1 MSTQLDDLRVAFPS
15 TLPPLDGGLD
25 GVLADAHIDLT
36 ASGSTLRPPTD
47 FDEFARLVAV
57 LLEADPTGWEPDTVL
72 AELGWDSLTMIELLG
87 AVDRMGV
94 HFPEELLGAIRT
106 LGDVHAWALGA
117 AASPAAPAHH
127 DPFRGPNVFIQPVTA
142 RDEEWIF
149 RLYTT
154 GEHLSRYRLR
164 ANTPSPETF
173 HRFLWERVLAQ
184 FLVCTHDGKPVGLVS
199 CFDVDQRNRFAHLAA
214 VAAPEW
220 ESSGL
225 VLEGMTLLISYV
237 FANWDLRKLYA
248 ETLESNYEQ
257 FRSGADR
264 VFDVEGRLKAHE
276 YRAGRYEDMVVLAL
290 HRDAWARHHE
300 RILGTPPPF

>member
-1 MSTQLDDLRVAFPS
+1 VTTTQQLDHLSISFPRS
-15 TLPPLDGGLD
+15 LPSLDEGLD
-25 GVLADAHIDLT
+25 APPTIGLPATPA
-36 ASGSTLRPPTD
+36 LRPPAD
-47 FDEFARLVAV
+47 FATFAGMVADV
-57 LLEADPTGWEPDTVL
+57 LEVDASGWQPETPL

-87 AVDRMGV
+87 VVDRMGV
-94 HFPEELLGAIRT
+94 HFPEELLGAMRT

-117 AASPAAPAHH
+117 ARVEGLVAR
-127 DPFRGPNVFIQPVTA
+127 DPFRGPNVVIEPVSA

-149 RLYTT
+149 RLYTS

-184 FLVCTHDGKPVGLVS
+184 FLVRTHEGRPLGLVS
-199 CFDVDQRNRFAHLAA
+199 CFDVDHRNRFAHLAA

-237 FANWDLRKLYA
+237 FSNWDLRKLYA
-248 ETLESNYEQ
+248 ETLECNYES

-264 VFDVEGRLKAHE
+264 VFEVEGRLRAHE

-290 HRDAWARHHE
+290 HRDAWAKHHE
-300 RILGTPPPF
+300 RILGTPAPC